1 VDTAFR
7 TPRGGEAVN
16 NQNEYKPVDT
26 TDKTT
31 RKDGVE
37 VDNQNE
43 YNPVDTADRTT
54 RGVGRR

>member
-1 VDTAFR
+1 
-7 TPRGGEAVN
+7 
-16 NQNEYKPVDT
+16 VDT

-31 RKDGVE
+31 RKDGEE

>member
-1 VDTAFR
+1 V
-7 TPRGGEAVN
+7 VN

-31 RKDGVE
+31 RKDGEE

-43 YNPVDTADRTT
+43 YNPVDPTDRTT
-54 RGVGRR
+54 RGGRQPERVQVSRYYR